1 MNLGSPSLVHRLRW
15 LWLGSLLGGLSGL
28 SLSLLVLVLLRRLPI
43 PGLQDWLFGSTTW
56 LGIGLLTFGWIT
68 GLGILSAQ
76 CLVGMFFWIR
86 GRKAEDPASGLAGI
100 LGFSAAAALAS
111 SALFLIGWKSL
122 SHAPIL
128 AMIWPP
134 IAVLLQ
140 MSLLGAGTPWLLLL
154 ASLLRRLPSRQQ
166 QLGHLLHTLIEQ
178 IRETVRTQ
186 LPRFLI
192 GLHAT
197 GIALTLWIS
206 TLLQTSEFRKTHH
219 ILLSLLQLVVL
230 LILALGHLWLARS
243 ALLASL
249 RNSLAQ
255 HIAAPL
261 SKVAGKLPTPPAE
274 ILLLFRPPAT
284 LTPWL
289 RLPWSFLASR
299 FSTVIDRW
307 DEWTQDAN
315 PTERLREFLATEA
328 PSLTG
333 PILLAGL
340 QLLVVILPLLLQA

>member
-1 MNLGSPSLVHRLRW
+1 MNLGSPTLVHRLRW
-15 LWLGSLLGGLSGL
+15 LWLGSLLGGVAGL
-28 SLSLLVLVLLRRLPI
+28 SLSALVLVLLNRIPI

-56 LGIGLLTFGWIT
+56 LGIGLLTFGWVT

-76 CLVGMFFWIR
+76 CMVGLFFWTR
-86 GRKAEDPASGLAGI
+86 GRKAEDPASGLAGT

-122 SHAPIL
+122 PHAPVL

-134 IAVLLQ
+134 VAVLLQ
-140 MSLLGAGTPWLLLL
+140 LSLLGAGTPWLLLL
-154 ASLLRRLPSRQQ
+154 ASLLRRIPSRQH
-166 QLGHLLHTLIEQ
+166 QLGQLLHTLVEQ

-197 GIALTLWIS
+197 GIAFTLWFS
-206 TLLQTSEFRKTHH
+206 ALLQTLDFRKTHS

-230 LILALGHLWLARS
+230 MALALGHLWLARS

-249 RNSLAQ
+249 RNALAQ

-274 ILLLFRPPAT
+274 ILSLFRPPAT

-289 RLPWSFLASR
+289 RLPWSFMAGRL
-299 FSTVIDRW
+299 STIIDRW

-315 PTERLREFLATEA
+315 PSERLRGFLATEA
-328 PSLTG
+328 PGLIG

-340 QLLVVILPLLLQA
+340 QLLVVILPLLFTA

>member
-1 MNLGSPSLVHRLRW
+1 MNLGSPSLVRRLRW
-15 LWLGSLLGGLSGL
+15 LWLASLLGSFAGL
-28 SLSLLVLVLLRRLPI
+28 SLSVLALALLRQLPI
-43 PGLQDWLFGSTTW
+43 PGLQTWLFGSTTW
-56 LGIGLLTFGWIT
+56 LGIGLLTIGWLV
-68 GLGILSAQ
+68 GLGTLSAQ
-76 CLVGMFFWIR
+76 CIVGLVYWTR
-86 GRKAEDPASGLAGI
+86 GRKAEDPASGLAGT

-122 SHAPIL
+122 PHAPFL

-134 IAVLLQ
+134 VAVLLQ

-154 ASLLRRLPSRQQ
+154 TSLLQRLPSRQQ
-166 QLGHLLHTLIEQ
+166 QLGQLLHTLVEQ

-197 GIALTLWIS
+197 GIAFALWFS
-206 TLLQTSEFRKTHH
+206 TLLQTSDFRKTHH
-219 ILLSLLQLVVL
+219 ILLSFLQLVVL
-230 LILALGHLWLARS
+230 SILTLGHLWLARS

-249 RNSLAQ
+249 RNALAR

-261 SKVAGKLPTPPAE
+261 SKVAGKLPTPPSE
-274 ILLLFRPPAT
+274 ILFLFRPPAT

-289 RLPWSFLASR
+289 RLPWSYLARR
-299 FSTVIDRW
+299 FSSIIDRW
-307 DEWTQDAN
+307 EEWTQDAN

-340 QLLVVILPLLLQA
+340 QLLVVILPLLFLA